1 MPRQGASGRAVRP
14 GVGGAAIGSL
24 LRMAAVTRIHVDLA
38 TQRPD
43 AEFLKGEALAVDTPI
58 PTPDGW
64 VAMAD
69 LQVGRSVFGEDGRP
83 VRIVAVTDVQY
94 NRPCYRVTFSDRSS
108 LVADEKHL

>member
-69 LQVGRSVFGEDGRP
+69 LQVGQHAFGEDGHRSAST
-83 VRIVAVTDVQY
+83 RCTKAVTRQSAH
-94 NRPCYRVTFSDRSS
+94 NIG
-108 LVADEKHL
+108 